1 MFHLC
6 SVITKIWMVIFQF
19 NKFIIKKEINVG
31 CSIMA
36 PMTLVV
42 TGLWGAIGENVI
54 KFKSIRFGFK
64 FKFLTSFIFVL
75 FDYDKAFNCA
85 TNQWVF
91 LALIYL
97 KLFEWEKKVNA
108 KKKTKSIPFQISFFD
123 HAWIS
128 MNNFELFTSE
138 KNRTI
143 FEGPGWF

>member
-1 MFHLC
+1 
-6 SVITKIWMVIFQF
+6 MVIFQF

-85 TNQWVF
+85 TNQ
-91 LALIYL
+91 
-97 KLFEWEKKVNA
+97 
-108 KKKTKSIPFQISFFD
+108 
-123 HAWIS
+123 
-128 MNNFELFTSE
+128 
-138 KNRTI
+138 
-143 FEGPGWF
+143 